1 MSRTGLRDGLAFTG
15 ARWLLA
21 GGSALLAA
29 SAGAATSG
37 TVPVCHD
44 GAVELLVGGPGARCG
59 EGLGQVGPAHR
70 EPPARSAL
78 SSPRQTTDAPA
89 PTQVP
94 AQLQRQRDRDRQAI
108 LQQELAREQQ
118 TLGSLLKA
126 GAQADPDA
134 LRRTRDNLAALQ
146 RELGAGL
153 PTPR

>member
-70 EPPARSAL
+70 EPPTRSAL

-108 LQQELAREQQ
+108 LQQELTREQQ
-118 TLGSLLKA
+118 ALGSLLKA

-146 RELGAGL
+146 RELGVGL

>member
-1 MSRTGLRDGLAFTG
+1 MSRTDLRDELAFAS

-29 SAGAATSG
+29 SAGAASSG

-59 EGLGQVGPAHR
+59 EGLGRVGPAHR
-70 EPPARSAL
+70 DPPARSAL

-94 AQLQRQRDRDRQAI
+94 AQLQRERDRDRQAI

-146 RELGAGL
+146 RELGTGL

>member
-1 MSRTGLRDGLAFTG
+1 MSRTDLRDELAFAS

-29 SAGAATSG
+29 SAGAASSG

-59 EGLGQVGPAHR
+59 EGLGRVGPAHR

-94 AQLQRQRDRDRQAI
+94 AQLQRERDRDRQAI

-146 RELGAGL
+146 RELGTGL